1 MVAFSG
7 AFMYNMPCY
16 PKEKR
21 RKAREEREALR
32 LIWIV
37 MAAVAVCLYLL
48 LLSPA
53 LSKRGKEALFGSR
66 WYAHRG
72 LHDGNL
78 CENTLRAFEKA
89 AKSGYG
95 IELDVRLT
103 KDDQLIVFHD
113 DTLKRLC
120 SREEA
125 IRDMTLEQVKQV
137 QLPDGQEIP
146 ALKEVLQLVNGSV
159 PMLVEIK
166 SHRIG
171 DCKVSERLYE
181 LLKEYCCPYTVQS
194 FDPFQLRWFKKHAP
208 DVIRGQLAQK
218 ARLKKPFRLNYLP
231 QLMAGQLLFN
241 RISVP
246 DYVAYRQEDTKR
258 FCYRMMRRVY
268 RTGLAVWT
276 VRSEA
281 EAEKMKDICDVIIF
295 ENFCP
300 PNKGGIN
307 HERSA

>member
-95 IELDVRLT
+95 IELDVHLMIQNPEKQIESFAAAGAKYIT
-103 KDDQLIVFHD
+103 VHA
-113 DTLKRLC
+113 
-120 SREEA
+120 EA
-125 IRDMTLEQVKQV
+125 A
-137 QLPDGQEIP
+137 GF
-146 ALKEVLQLVNGSV
+146 ALKE
-159 PMLVEIK
+159 
-166 SHRIG
+166 
-171 DCKVSERLYE
+171 Y
-181 LLKEYCCPYTVQS
+181 
-194 FDPFQLRWFKKHAP
+194 
-208 DVIRGQLAQK
+208 
-218 ARLKKPFRLNYLP
+218 
-231 QLMAGQLLFN
+231 
-241 RISVP
+241 
-246 DYVAYRQEDTKR
+246 
-258 FCYRMMRRVY
+258 
-268 RTGLAVWT
+268 
-276 VRSEA
+276 
-281 EAEKMKDICDVIIF
+281 IC
-295 ENFCP
+295 
-300 PNKGGIN
+300 
-307 HERSA
+307 